1 MITAIKHTVEYMLAR
16 QHSQVEVAVLVMHMA
31 ELVIVA
37 DQEQEG

>member
-16 QHSQVEVAVLVMHMA
+16 QHSQEGVAEQEVVIH
-31 ELVIVA
+31 LVIVA